1 LEPSFVVAPLPL
13 HLSPLLLL
21 LGAALATWLERR
33 GKATWFWIALA
44 SLAAAV
50 VPLALAAAPA
60 ARGAYV
66 LDLAHVRLFRV
77 GSFDAVVAVHLDRTA
92 LLGATAVLLLT
103 GGAVLGSLQR
113 SSRGTASP
121 ATAGEAL
128 LVGALALAAALSDGF
143 TGMFLFGS
151 LLALALTLRDGAALR
166 LASLVLVGAAVALL
180 SWALGGQWLDDARY
194 LSDYRARFAI
204 AGEAPRAKGGGDT
217 RGDGMLT
224 IVSHPGADL
233 HLGVATESQLARS
246 SPFARTP
253 ALRIPVPAGLQKIA
267 IVPGDGAIV
276 SGEGVEAVLLD
287 AVQVRPGEELV
298 VTAVG
303 PTLTFHEIDAQ
314 VDARG
319 VFHAIGNSPSRP
331 LALQR
336 RRVGDERV
344 GPIGA
349 GLVALAAVA
358 AALGVGLRGALQ
370 PLAGTFSIVMAM
382 LVMRL
387 SPIYDPESTIAR
399 FAMVALAIVA
409 GLVAWRRVR
418 TMLPAAALA
427 GVASLSGNGGAA
439 ILTALGMGLVAACV
453 ATRTDGHTGEGPES
467 SKTGA
472 KGASIVDHALGVTI
486 PVFGVGLPVA
496 CVAITGFATSVTQGL
511 LVAATTAVAW
521 ASSAL
526 ALREHEPWSR
536 LSALTALAVAAPLV
550 ATLVFRPYV
559 VDGSLGRGA
568 LLFAVAPWLL
578 VLLAVRLSRGRAAIV
593 QPEASDATPASLE
606 LVWAASG
613 VLFDWPTRVFARAG
627 AAEERPAPDSI
638 KALPETTEPEPTEP
652 ETTEPETKPTKP
664 KPSEP
669 KPSEPKPSEPK
680 PSRAL
685 KELGG
690 ARSAEGASSLPKKP
704 KKKGAR

>member
-1 LEPSFVVAPLPL
+1 MRCLEPSFVVAPLPL
-13 HLSPLLLL
+13 LLSPLLLL
-21 LGAALATWLERR
+21 LGAALATWQERR
-33 GKATWFWIALA
+33 GKAAWFWVALA

-50 VPLALAAAPA
+50 APIALAAAPA

-66 LDLAHVRLFRV
+66 IDLAHARLFRV
-77 GSFDAVVAVHLDRTA
+77 GSFDVVVAFHLDRTA
-92 LLGATAVLLLT
+92 LLGATAVVLLT
-103 GGAVLGSLQR
+103 GGAVLGSLER
-113 SSRGTASP
+113 KARGVAAPTK
-121 ATAGEAL
+121 AGEAL
-128 LVGALALAAALSDGF
+128 FVSALALAAALSDGF
-143 TGMFLFGS
+143 TGVFLFGS
-151 LLALALTLRDGAALR
+151 LLALALTVRDGAALR
-166 LASLVLVGAAVALL
+166 LASLVLAGAAVALL
-180 SWALGGQWLDDARY
+180 GWALGGQWLDDARY

-204 AGEAPRAKGGGDT
+204 AGDAPRAKGGGDT
-217 RGDGMLT
+217 RGDGLLT

-298 VTAVG
+298 VTAIG

-370 PLAGTFSIVMAM
+370 PLAATFSIVMAM

-399 FAMVALAIVA
+399 FAMVALAVVA

-418 TMLPAAALA
+418 TMLPATALA

-453 ATRTDGHTGEGPES
+453 VTRRGGDAGGAPES
-467 SKTGA
+467 SKGA
-472 KGASIVDHALGVTI
+472 KRTSIVDHALGVTI

-526 ALREHEPWSR
+526 ALREHETPSR

-559 VDGSLGRGA
+559 VDGALGRGA

-578 VLLAVRLSRGRAAIV
+578 VLLAVRLSRGRAAVV
-593 QPEASDATPASLE
+593 QPETSDATPASLE

-613 VLFDWPTRVFARAG
+613 ALFDWPTRIFARAG
-627 AAEERPAPDSI
+627 ADDERPAPDS
-638 KALPETTEPEPTEP
+638 APASTEA
-652 ETTEPETKPTKP
+652 
-664 KPSEP
+664 EP
-669 KPSEPKPSEPK
+669 KPTETEPDPRVRTK
-680 PSRAL
+680 
-685 KELGG
+685 LGG
-690 ARSAEGASSLPKKP
+690 ARSAEGATSLPKKP
-704 KKKGAR
+704 EKKGAR